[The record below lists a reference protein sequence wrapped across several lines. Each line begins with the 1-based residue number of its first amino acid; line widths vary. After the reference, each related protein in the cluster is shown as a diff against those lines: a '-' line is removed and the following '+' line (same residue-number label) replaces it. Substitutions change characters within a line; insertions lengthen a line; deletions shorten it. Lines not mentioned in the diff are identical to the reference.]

1 MQEATEAHLQALAEM
16 RMDEYRRLDP
26 MVERVANERV
36 RELLEASGEPVEV
49 TKYKEPV
56 MYYEPAEGTGGL
68 PAIMC
73 TCGRKKSH
81 LRMRVLQRWAE
92 KHYLKTG
99 HKPVEETRRNS

>member
-1 MQEATEAHLQALAEM
+1 MEEAIQAHAKALEQLQDHKKFSAEREAE
-16 RMDEYRRLDP
+16 
-26 MVERVANERV
+26 VNELV
-36 RELLEASGEPVEV
+36 RERLEASGEPVEP